1 MTPKSK
7 SHTFWNDL
15 GSVLSPRTAVLFI
28 GSLVIPAAA
37 FMLYPFLTIYFTH
50 ELHDTVAE
58 AGLLLSI
65 RFLSSAVFGF
75 LGSWSSGRWG
85 LLRTYYI
92 SSLLTAGA
100 IALLAFQHQ
109 VIPIILLLL
118 VMGVSGS
125 TVMSMIRG
133 LSNIGVPA
141 EHRGTALNVIHWL
154 TNVGMAVA
162 MPFSA
167 LLLHGGHSRTPFYVA
182 AGAYAVMVP
191 VVALFFGKNPPAGAG
206 KPDSPANAKTAG
218 LRGILR
224 QDIAF
229 TYLMGSFI
237 LWALVEMQFESN
249 VPLDLSYHL
258 PHGTALYGILGGIDM
273 VIVFVLQL
281 VVSHWLSHNKS
292 PWYGY
297 AGFVMLGG
305 LIVGGLWQ
313 SVMGWTISI
322 ILLSVGEV
330 FSISQIMN
338 LMGILPKEGQQGSYF
353 AIFGMAQ
360 GLATFL
366 AYSLGGVI
374 YQWLHPAVLFSLCL
388 PAAII
393 SAVLYRNARVRAYA
407 NAPISESSAV

>member
-7 SHTFWNDL
+7 SHTLWNDL

-50 ELHDTVAE
+50 VLHDTAAE

-133 LSNIGVPA
+133 LSNIGVVA
-141 EHRGTALNVIHWL
+141 DHRGTALNVIHWL

-167 LLLHGGHSRTPFYVA
+167 LLLHGGHSRIPFYVA

-206 KPDSPANAKTAG
+206 KPDSPANAKTSG
-218 LRGILR
+218 LLGILR

-229 TYLMGSFI
+229 TYLMASFI

-258 PHGTALYGILGGIDM
+258 LHGTALYGILGGIDM

-281 VVSHWLSHNKS
+281 VVSHWLSQNKS

-305 LIVGGLWQ
+305 LMVGGLWQ
-313 SVMGWTISI
+313 TVIGWSISI

-388 PAAII
+388 PAAAI
-393 SAVLYRNARVRAYA
+393 SAVLYRSARVRAYA
-407 NAPISESSAV
+407 SASISESSAV

>member
-1 MTPKSK
+1 
-7 SHTFWNDL
+7 
-15 GSVLSPRTAVLFI
+15 
-28 GSLVIPAAA
+28 
-37 FMLYPFLTIYFTH
+37 
-50 ELHDTVAE
+50 
-58 AGLLLSI
+58 
-65 RFLSSAVFGF
+65 
-75 LGSWSSGRWG
+75 
-85 LLRTYYI
+85 
-92 SSLLTAGA
+92 LTAGA

-281 VVSHWLSHNKS
+281 VVSHWLSLNKS

-374 YQWLHPAVLFSLCL
+374 YQWLHPAVLFSLSL

-393 SAVLYRNARVRAYA
+393 SAVLYRSARVRAYA
-407 NAPISESSAV
+407 NAPIRESSAV